1 MRKSNISKKQLL
13 EFGLLIGFGFPLII
27 GWIIPSI
34 NGHSFRYWSLWVSC
48 PLITLAIL
56 KPTLLFYP
64 YKAWM
69 LLGLALG
76 WINSRIILTAVYLL
90 VLQPIALIMKIF
102 GYDPLRKKK
111 TNNST
116 YRERKD
122 NHIVDFKRIF

>member
-1 MRKSNISKKQLL
+1 MKKSNISKKQLF

-27 GWIIPSI
+27 GWIITLIS
-34 NGHSFRYWSLWVSC
+34 GHSFRYWSLWVSC
-48 PLITLAIL
+48 PSIILAIL

-69 LLGLALG
+69 LLGIGLG
-76 WINSRIILTAVYLL
+76 WINSRIILTVVYLI

-111 TNNST
+111 TTKST
-116 YRERKD
+116 YREIKD
-122 NHIVDFKRIF
+122 KYVVDFKRIF